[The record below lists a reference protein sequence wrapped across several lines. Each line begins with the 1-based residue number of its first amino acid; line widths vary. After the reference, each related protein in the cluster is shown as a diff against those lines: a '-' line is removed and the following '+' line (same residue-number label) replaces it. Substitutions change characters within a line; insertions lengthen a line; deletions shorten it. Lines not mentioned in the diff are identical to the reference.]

1 MYVRLKATALQSQA
15 GIQATLHQTQGARYK
30 SFWIVNAL
38 RVTSDRATL
47 EELAARPDVERI
59 LPDRVYQLPPL
70 LPAKQEPRVNSVEW
84 NIAKIN
90 ADDVWGQFSDTGQG
104 IVIGSIDTGA
114 QFDHPALVN
123 QYRGNLG
130 GGAFDHNYNWYDPAR
145 VCDPIGRT
153 PCDNY
158 GHGTHTMGTMVGDD
172 GAGNQIGVAPGARWI
187 TAKGCES
194 NWCSDSSLLAAGQWM
209 LAPTDLSGE
218 NSQPDLR
225 PQVVSN
231 SWGGGV
237 GNTWYQWVVQA
248 WRASGI
254 FPVFSIGNSGSAC
267 YSASSPGDYPESFG
281 VGATDSNDTIA
292 YFSSRGP
299 SWDGRIKP
307 DVSAPGYNIRS
318 SVPGNGYDWY
328 SGTSMAAPH
337 VAGTVALLW
346 SAAPALIGDLQQTAD
361 LLNNNTLNL
370 IDTQCGGDP
379 SGDPNNVYGNGR
391 VDAFASVQAAPRI
404 VGTLHGTVT
413 DAEASLPL
421 PMTFISPVRVDDGAR
436 FAATTDDNGEYQ
448 VTLPVD
454 PAPGPETYNV
464 TASLFGYLSQLVQ
477 VEIFQDQPT
486 EQNFALDPAPLHSL
500 SGTVRDD
507 GGQPV
512 AERVGHHS
520 RYASLACRYRSKRL
534 VQLAGGAGRDLQPP
548 G

>member
-1 MYVRLKATALQSQA
+1 
-15 GIQATLHQTQGARYK
+15 
-30 SFWIVNAL
+30 
-38 RVTSDRATL
+38 
-47 EELAARPDVERI
+47 
-59 LPDRVYQLPPL
+59 
-70 LPAKQEPRVNSVEW
+70 
-84 NIAKIN
+84 
-90 ADDVWGQFSDTGQG
+90 
-104 IVIGSIDTGA
+104 
-114 QFDHPALVN
+114 
-123 QYRGNLG
+123 
-130 GGAFDHNYNWYDPAR
+130 
-145 VCDPIGRT
+145 
-153 PCDNY
+153 
-158 GHGTHTMGTMVGDD
+158 
-172 GAGNQIGVAPGARWI
+172 
-187 TAKGCES
+187 
-194 NWCSDSSLLAAGQWM
+194 M

-379 SGDPNNVYGNGR
+379 WRSEQRLRQRPRRCLRQCSGSTPHRRHVARHRHGR
-391 VDAFASVQAAPRI
+391 GGKPASADDIHLARPR
-404 VGTLHGTVT
+404 
-413 DAEASLPL
+413 
-421 PMTFISPVRVDDGAR
+421 
-436 FAATTDDNGEYQ
+436 
-448 VTLPVD
+448 
-454 PAPGPETYNV
+454 
-464 TASLFGYLSQLVQ
+464 
-477 VEIFQDQPT
+477 
-486 EQNFALDPAPLHSL
+486 
-500 SGTVRDD
+500 
-507 GGQPV
+507 
-512 AERVGHHS
+512 
-520 RYASLACRYRSKRL
+520 
-534 VQLAGGAGRDLQPP
+534 
-548 G
+548 